1 MPDQLQLTTMEEPEP
16 LEVEDDPEEEVRI
29 EVEGPRRLVS
39 EPRDLSIRELFNQEQ
54 EGDLLLQPD
63 FQRYY
68 VFDDAKASRLIESVL
83 MGVPLPLV
91 YLSEEPNATYSVI
104 DGQQRLTSF
113 FRFIRNELR
122 LRRLTILSE
131 FNGKYFR
138 DLPQDMQR
146 TFRNGSIRCIIIK
159 RESDPDIKFEIFER
173 LNTGSVRLND
183 QELRNCIYRGRFN
196 KLVADLAADPDWL
209 RLLRRSEPDNRM
221 VDREMILR
229 FLALYLDFNLYQAPM
244 KRFLNTAM
252 RDRQHMTEAQAAQL
266 RDVFRRAVLNVQTV
280 FGDKAF
286 IRYEPGHEGNPAG
299 GWGRETRLNMA
310 LFDTVML
317 SFARYEQR
325 DIVPYR
331 DAIAEA
337 FIDLMATNRTFIEA
351 ITEGTSQRN
360 RLLNR
365 VDIWNNRLREVLA
378 NPQSTPRLFS
388 HSFRKELFERDPTC
402 SLCSQQITTLDDAA
416 VDHTVPYSI
425 GGSTSPS
432 NGRLAHRY
440 CNAAR
445 GNRS

>member
-1 MPDQLQLTTMEEPEP
+1 
-16 LEVEDDPEEEVRI
+16 
-29 EVEGPRRLVS
+29 
-39 EPRDLSIRELFNQEQ
+39 
-54 EGDLLLQPD
+54 
-63 FQRYY
+63 
-68 VFDDAKASRLIESVL
+68 
-83 MGVPLPLV
+83 V
-91 YLSEEPNATYSVI
+91 YLSEESNATYSVI

-122 LRRLTILSE
+122 LRGLTILSE
-131 FNGKYFR
+131 YNGKYFK
-138 DLPQDMQR
+138 DLPQDQQR

-196 KLVADLAADPDWL
+196 QLVTELATDPDWL

-229 FLALYLDFNLYQAPM
+229 FLALYLDFNQYQAPM
-244 KRFLNTAM
+244 KRFLNTSM
-252 RDRQHMTEAQAAQL
+252 RERQNMSDAQAGKL
-266 RDVFRRAVLNVQTV
+266 RDVFRQAVLNVLSV
-280 FGDKAF
+280 FGEKAF
-286 IRYEPGHEGNPAG
+286 TRYEPGHEGNPRG

-310 LFDTVML
+310 LFDTIML

-325 DIVPYR
+325 DIVPHR

-337 FIDLMATNRTFIEA
+337 LLDLMATNRSFIEA
-351 ITEGTSQRN
+351 ITVGTSQRN
-360 RLLNR
+360 RLQTR
-365 VDIWNNRLREVLA
+365 VDMWNVRLREVLD
-378 NPQSTPRLFS
+378 NPQSTPRLFP
-388 HSFRKELFERDPTC
+388 HAFRRELFDRDPTC

-425 GGSTSPS
+425 GGPTTAS

-445 GNRS
+445 GNRN